1 MVRPVGSMT
10 WLVPTVEMFTT
21 DRPVSIARRR
31 AIASCC
37 SFSSVPR
44 KSALFVW
51 NMYELGAVARAL
63 PDELVV
69 DDVEADREA
78 GDGAAEVEH
87 RRVRAGRVVAL
98 DRGR

>member
-1 MVRPVGSMT
+1 MT

-21 DRPVSIARRR
+21 ERPVSIARSL

-51 NMYELGAVARAL
+51 NMYSSAPSRA
-63 PDELVV
+63 PSQMSSS
-69 DDVEADREA
+69 
-78 GDGAAEVEH
+78 
-87 RRVRAGRVVAL
+87 
-98 DRGR
+98 

>member
-37 SFSSVPR
+37 WFSSVPV

-51 NMYELGAVARAL
+51 NM
-63 PDELVV
+63 
-69 DDVEADREA
+69 
-78 GDGAAEVEH
+78 
-87 RRVRAGRVVAL
+87 
-98 DRGR
+98 